1 MNFIWAITFL
11 NPWFIEQVS
20 PSLVQAGEDSGLL
33 SGNVHAQNFI
43 HTVCPE

>member
-1 MNFIWAITFL
+1 MNLILATTFL

-33 SGNVHAQNFI
+33 SGTVQAQNFI
-43 HTVCPE
+43 H